1 MSRTL
6 ALSFLLSFLVTAP
19 LAAQSHAAGN
29 ERVDEDTANVE
40 VVVEDADGNRTPVQE
55 VAEAQEASDDAPA
68 IRPLRTRGLPME
80 LAALLL
86 SGQQGGPVPFEILPL
101 VTPTG
106 DGESRVVVVF
116 DMAPIGFQ
124 LPTQLP
130 SEQPEAA
137 VSCGGTRKVEIM
149 LYATA
154 EGGAVRDSLLQ
165 TFEIDTH
172 RVSPCLLDAGARFV
186 GQLDLPPGDV
196 SLRALVRIA
205 GEHVGLR
212 VVPLSVGPSGQV
224 VGADG
229 TVRSAWLSPPLVFG
243 LSDDRPTLYEVTGG
257 GAPVIQPPPGLGGVP
272 AADPVVRRDETVEVK
287 VLAAG
292 LDRIG
297 SEWRAVIQDDGGKIL
312 GQVPAKL
319 DYGPSDGEVRV
330 LNLQFD
336 TVGFPVGQMLLSL
349 QSGAG
354 SGGTDAAAEP
364 ERSPESL
371 DLPSWREE
379 RFISTT
385 HRIDLDKMPE
395 HLRDGQAGGLVATPT
410 VRLTVVADRASA
422 FSTDLTAGLPD
433 DYDPTAAQARRA
445 ATDVARQSL
454 PAIRDA
460 FDTGDWAAARDG
472 ITQVAS
478 QVGSA
483 YGQEGLN
490 QLGRET
496 LEFFQ
501 GARMLPASL
510 LHYDVYREARRLRE
524 FLVSTYAREVMVA
537 AMRKLEDDPK
547 TVDGLVAS
555 FYALLGV
562 ELQSAGLVRFST
574 AMLQRAV
581 DLDPGQGAARLSV
594 AINYEQLGLMEDAAQ
609 AYQELLDLQPDNEV
623 AALRHAIALR
633 HLQRGRAARDALEAL
648 VDSARES
655 WVLAVAYQE
664 LAMVRLDADGPPA
677 ARDLLRQALQRLPR
691 EPRLYVQLAFVL
703 DTLGQHA
710 AAIATLDDMRLRTE
724 TGGGYTPRHRL
735 TQWSSDATA
744 GLESRLRA
752 LADQQLRS
760 LQSSGSAEGGAP

>member
-1 MSRTL
+1 
-6 ALSFLLSFLVTAP
+6 
-19 LAAQSHAAGN
+19 
-29 ERVDEDTANVE
+29 
-40 VVVEDADGNRTPVQE
+40 
-55 VAEAQEASDDAPA
+55 
-68 IRPLRTRGLPME
+68 ME

-106 DGESRVVVVF
+106 DGEGRVVVVF
-116 DMAPIGFQ
+116 DIAPLGFQ
-124 LPTQLP
+124 LPTTQLASTDQLP
-130 SEQPEAA
+130 
-137 VSCGGTRKVEIM
+137 CGGTRKVEIM

-154 EGGAVRDSLLQ
+154 EGGAVRDSFLQ

-212 VVPLSVGPSGQV
+212 VIPLTVGPSGQV

-229 TVRSAWLSPPLVFG
+229 AAGSAWLSPPLVFG

-257 GAPVIQPPPGLGGVP
+257 GAPVTRPPPGLGGVP

-292 LDRIG
+292 LERIG

-319 DYGPSDGEVRV
+319 AYGPTEGEVRV
-330 LNLQFD
+330 LNLQFE
-336 TVGFPVGQMLLSL
+336 TVGFPVGQVNLSL
-349 QSGAG
+349 QSGSAVTAG
-354 SGGTDAAAEP
+354 SEAGGAEAAGADAPGADQKA

-371 DLPSWREE
+371 DLPSWRED
-379 RFISTT
+379 RFTSTT
-385 HRIDLDKMPE
+385 HRIDLNKTPK
-395 HLRDGQAGGLVATPT
+395 HLRDGKGGGLVATPT

-422 FSTDLTAGLPD
+422 FTTDLTSNLPD
-433 DYDPTAAQARRA
+433 DYDPSAAQARRA
-445 ATDVARQSL
+445 AADVAHQTL

-460 FDTGDWAAARDG
+460 LDSGDWAAARDG

-483 YGQEGLN
+483 FGQEGLS

-496 LEFFQ
+496 LETFQ
-501 GARMLPASL
+501 GSRLLPATL

-524 FLVSTYAREVMVA
+524 YLVSTYSREVMVA
-537 AMRKLEDDPK
+537 AIRQLEDDPK
-547 TVDGLVAS
+547 AADGLAAS

-562 ELQSAGLVRFST
+562 ELQTAGLVRFST

-581 DLDPGQGAARLSV
+581 ELDPRQSAARLSV
-594 AINYEQLGLMEDAAQ
+594 AINYEQLGLVEEAAQ
-609 AYQELLDLQPDNEV
+609 AYEDLLGFQPDNEV
-623 AALRHAIALR
+623 AALRRAIALR
-633 HLQRGRAARDALEAL
+633 QLRRNRAAREALESL
-648 VDSARES
+648 VERARAP

-664 LAMVRLDADGPPA
+664 LASARLESDGPPA
-677 ARDLLRQALQRLPR
+677 ARDLLRQAIQQLPR

-703 DTLGQHA
+703 DTLGQHEA
-710 AAIATLDDMRLRTE
+710 ALAVLDDMRLRTE

-744 GLESRLRA
+744 GLEGSLRA
-752 LADQQLRS
+752 LADRQLAS
-760 LQSSGSAEGGAP
+760 LQGAGRTSRGGAR